1 MSVWFVTPAFGR
13 FELTAI
19 CLEQRRQVIEA
30 LALSGVEAHQ
40 VVIADD
46 ENLDIARSL
55 GFDVVEQS
63 NEWLG
68 RKFND
73 GQEYAG
79 KHGAEWIVPIGSD
92 SWVDPAYFLP
102 LPYPRLT
109 RTSGMYAP
117 VEPTR
122 LAELKVGQVGAGP
135 HMFHR
140 SLMERVGF
148 RPAPDEIM
156 RNTDHLTIR
165 GLARPPRWEW
175 YDRHPLQY
183 VGFRVPPFITH
194 YASLWRRWGVVER
207 TDPWVRLATVYPADL
222 VERARVLMAEM
233 AVAA

>member
-1 MSVWFVTPAFGR
+1 MSVWFVTPAYQR

-19 CLEQRRQVIEA
+19 CLEQRRHVIEA
-30 LALSGVEAHQ
+30 LSAAGVEAHQ

-46 ENLDIARSL
+46 ANLDIARSL
-55 GFDVVEQS
+55 GFDVVEQN

-92 SWVDPAYFLP
+92 SWVDPRYFLP
-102 LPYPRLT
+102 LPFPRLT

-117 VEPTR
+117 VEPDR
-122 LAELKVGQVGAGP
+122 LAELKVGHVGAGP

-140 SLMERVGF
+140 SLMAPVGF
-148 RPAPDEIM
+148 RPAPDEIN
-156 RNTDHLTIR
+156 RNTDHNSVR
-165 GLARPPRWEW
+165 GFRRAVRWEW
-175 YDRHPLQY
+175 RDLHPLQY

-194 YASLWRRWGVVER
+194 YDRLWRRWGVVER
-207 TDPWVRLATVYPADL
+207 TDPWERLATVYPADL
-222 VERARVLMAEM
+222 VERARRLMVLE
-233 AVAA
+233 AVA